1 LVIHCSDDT
10 SNRRKRRDVRQ
21 FRSRSSLQTD

>member
-10 SNRRKRRDVRQ
+10 SSPEKADR
-21 FRSRSSLQTD
+21 T